1 MRKPSAGVIGGVV
14 LLLLIGAGA
23 FWWLRPTSPAPT
35 PPAAPRTGRRQLPAT
50 PPAPPQ
56 GALQV
61 RGRVVDLQGHPVAG
75 IEVSASVGL
84 PGETLTELP
93 CDTDRP
99 GVSLASEDCD
109 SLSAFRWV
117 QELVE
122 AHRGGAFVLSRTTS
136 AQDGTFTLEGLPGG
150 TVTLWALGPRG
161 AGIQEDVVTGT
172 QDVTLE
178 LEPSQPIS
186 GRAVD
191 EDGAPLANVQ
201 VTVLHTATAR
211 YFETRTGTDG
221 RFSVGPLP
229 DSDAYGLLAFHP
241 GRLPVWEQE
250 LATGPMPEDVVMF
263 APRRIVGTVVDGEQP
278 VAGATVTEADGDR
291 VATTDAQ
298 GRFTF
303 DGLAPG
309 DYTVEAEQ
317 GGLQAHEAVKLTE
330 EQREARVTLRLGTSF
345 YVEATVR
352 DAAGN
357 PVANA
362 EVNADLQTDIT
373 ERYGSGIFQPLG
385 TTEADGRA
393 RLGPFKAGTY
403 SFRVEA
409 DRMLDLSATRA
420 VAAGGPPLEFVL
432 TPALLVE
439 GHVTDTAGKPLA
451 DVSLSLHP
459 PKQKRPEGAPPPVMA
474 RMFIMMHPPREAPF
488 TFDAT
493 SDAQGHF
500 AIKVA
505 QPLSGTLTV
514 EAEGYLPRRLQ
525 VRAPTSGLKL
535 VLDAGATVRGTVTS
549 SRGTPVN
556 EVDVTLVKQDADEAP
571 SDEDSDEAVVIP
583 ERNTFAGSTGE
594 DGRFTL
600 QGLPPGTFTVWMRAN
615 QGGYER
621 LMPDRV
627 VLRGSETVELALRM
641 DLDGRM
647 GGIVVDTE
655 GRPLAN
661 VAVHATAKEDEAS
674 GGRSFSPLS
683 TKTDPDG
690 RFVLE
695 PLARDW
701 DYELEAVKPG
711 YAQPRPPAKDTAD
724 EDSTERPE
732 DETPEELTERIHQ
745 WLEDQEA
752 PKVTARAGNM
762 DVRIVLAFQ
771 GRVTGRLARH
781 DGTPITRF
789 TVNDEAVRDPK
800 GAFTVFVD
808 EPGPQHLTFEVPGH
822 ALTQRDVDVPAG
834 RDVDLGTVRVDPGRV
849 IKGRVV
855 DDGTGTPLGGV
866 SVSLALPQEDVA
878 NAEHASS
885 FADVFTARDGTFQL
899 PAVEA
904 RPYVLTVQ
912 EAEHASLER
921 TLGPTE
927 DTLELRLPS
936 DTRLEVLVKDEQG
949 QPVTASLTAIAKE
962 EQEMLNIV
970 VSRNGVASFR
980 GLDPGDYLVR
990 FTGNARHFTVLPR
1003 MVHVEPRRVTRLELP
1018 VTTKGTELKLRW
1030 GERGMQGT
1038 AFLLPGRVPAP
1049 PESSTE
1055 AQVTWLH
1062 EQALMPDRNNG
1073 DGWPH
1078 LPPGPYTL
1086 LVLRE
1091 REGRWLS
1098 YRQDVTVGTADVQ
1111 DVEVPTLPW

>member
-1 MRKPSAGVIGGVV
+1 
-14 LLLLIGAGA
+14 
-23 FWWLRPTSPAPT
+23 
-35 PPAAPRTGRRQLPAT
+35 

-84 PGETLTELP
+84 PGETLSELP
-93 CDTDRP
+93 CDATDSP
-99 GVSLASEDCD
+99 GVSLLSEDCA
-109 SLSAFRWV
+109 SVSASRWV
-117 QELVE
+117 QELME

-136 AQDGTFTLEGLPGG
+136 AQDGTFTLEDLPGG
-150 TVTLWALGPRG
+150 KVTLWALGPRS
-161 AGIQEDVVTGT
+161 AGLQEDVVTGT

-178 LEPSQPIS
+178 LASSHPVT
-186 GRAVD
+186 GRVVD
-191 EDGAPLANVQ
+191 EDGAPLSNVQ
-201 VTVLHTATAR
+201 LTVLHTGTAR
-211 YFETRTGTDG
+211 YFETRTGADG

-229 DSDAYGLLAFHP
+229 DADTYGLLALHP

-250 LATGPMPEDVVMF
+250 LAAGPLVADLVMF

-278 VAGATVTEADGDR
+278 VAGATVTEVDGDR

-303 DGLAPG
+303 DGLAPD
-309 DYTVEAEQ
+309 DYTLEAEQ
-317 GGLQAHEAVKLTE
+317 GGLQARETVKLTE
-330 EQREARVTLRLGTSF
+330 EQREAPVTLRLGTSF
-345 YVEATVR
+345 FVEATVR

-362 EVNADLQTDIT
+362 EVNADLQTDIA

-385 TTEADGRA
+385 TTDADGRV
-393 RLGPFKAGTY
+393 RLGPLRAGSY
-403 SFRVEA
+403 SFQVEA
-409 DRMLDLSATRA
+409 DRMLDLTAVRT

-432 TPALLVE
+432 APALLVE

-451 DVSLSLHP
+451 DVSLSLRP
-459 PKQKRPEGAPPPVMA
+459 PKQKRLEGAPPPVMA
-474 RMFIMMHPPREAPF
+474 RTLIVMHPPREEPL

-493 SDAQGHF
+493 SDAEGHF
-500 AIKVA
+500 AIKVD

-514 EAEGYLPRRLQ
+514 EAEGYLPRKLQ

-535 VLDAGATVRGTVTS
+535 ALDAGATVRGTVTS
-549 SRGTPVN
+549 SRGLPVN
-556 EVDVTLVKQDADEAP
+556 EVDVTLVKQDAEEAP
-571 SDEDSDEAVVIP
+571 SESPDEDSGDEVVVIP
-583 ERNTFAGSTGE
+583 DRNTFAGSTGE
-594 DGRFTL
+594 DGRFAI
-600 QGLPPGTFTVWMRAN
+600 QGLPPGTYTVWMRAN

-627 VLRGSETVELALRM
+627 VLRGSETVELALRL
-641 DLDGRM
+641 DLDGRV
-647 GGIVVDTE
+647 GGIVVDAE

-661 VAVHATAKEDEAS
+661 VAVDATAKEDEAS

-683 TKTDPDG
+683 TKTGPDG

-701 DYELEAVKPG
+701 DYELEVVKPG
-711 YAQPRPPAKDTAD
+711 YALPKPPGKGDAD
-724 EDSTERPE
+724 EDSELAPD
-732 DETPEELTERIHQ
+732 DETPEEMSERIHR
-745 WLEDQEA
+745 WLEDQEG
-752 PKVTARAGNM
+752 PKVIARAGNM

-771 GRVTGRLARH
+771 GRVTGRLVKQ

-834 RDVDLGTVRVDPGRV
+834 RDVDLGTVRVDVGRV

-855 DDGTGTPLGGV
+855 DDATGTPLAGV
-866 SVSLALPQEDVA
+866 TVSLALRPEDVG
-878 NAEHASS
+878 NAEYASS
-885 FADVFTARDGTFQL
+885 FADVLTGLDGTFQL
-899 PAVEA
+899 PAVES
-904 RPYVLTVQ
+904 RPYQLTVQ

-921 TLGPTE
+921 TLGRTE

-936 DTRLEVLVKDEQG
+936 ATRLEVSVRDDQG
-949 QPVTASLTAIAKE
+949 QPVTLPLTVSSKE
-962 EQEMLNIV
+962 APDTHQLAV
-970 VSRNGVASFR
+970 THGGVASFHD
-980 GLDPGDYLVR
+980 LDPGEYLVR
-990 FTGNARHFTVLPR
+990 PSGNARHFTLLPR
-1003 MVHVEPRRVTRLELP
+1003 MVHVEPQRVTRLELT

-1038 AFLLPGRVPAP
+1038 PYLLPGRVPAP
-1049 PESSTE
+1049 PESSSE
-1055 AQVTWLH
+1055 AQVRWLR
-1062 EQALMPDRNNG
+1062 EQALMPGMQRG
-1073 DGWPH
+1073 DGWAH
-1078 LPPGPYTL
+1078 VPPGPYTL

-1111 DVEVPTLPW
+1111 DVEVPALPW